1 MRGLSGRPIPS
12 AALRVGR
19 RPSLDTRPSPVA
31 YATVL
36 LRCNCSAGAGAPAG
50 RCSVEGGGL
59 GRLDAHNYEGTPGS
73 AAVAGPVNAA
83 LGKDQG
89 SGPGCHR
96 LGLGCLASLRHGA
109 SRPIPRSRS
118 LRSVGGRRSFTAGC
132 VLRPCRARP
141 PAKPQGSCL
150 CLAGRCALP
159 HAPWQPKTA
168 AGCCDVFFLLHR
180 PRKVMLRAPTSRAAA
195 LPTLWVP
202 PLTSLPSALV
212 PVAQG
217 GKKQLPQQPALRARG
232 RRA

>member
-1 MRGLSGRPIPS
+1 MACPKRGFAPGRSSRLKFPLVARMSWRGLWGDSTLTTTKVRQ
-12 AALRVGR
+12 
-19 RPSLDTRPSPVA
+19 
-31 YATVL
+31 
-36 LRCNCSAGAGAPAG
+36 
-50 RCSVEGGGL
+50 
-59 GRLDAHNYEGTPGS
+59 
-73 AAVAGPVNAA
+73 AA
-83 LGKDQG
+83 LG
-89 SGPGCHR
+89 
-96 LGLGCLASLRHGA
+96 HGA

-118 LRSVGGRRSFTAGC
+118 LRSVVGRRSFTAGC

-180 PRKVMLRAPTSRAAA
+180 PRNVMLRAPTSRAAA

-217 GKKQLPQQPALRARG
+217 GKKQMPQQPALRARG